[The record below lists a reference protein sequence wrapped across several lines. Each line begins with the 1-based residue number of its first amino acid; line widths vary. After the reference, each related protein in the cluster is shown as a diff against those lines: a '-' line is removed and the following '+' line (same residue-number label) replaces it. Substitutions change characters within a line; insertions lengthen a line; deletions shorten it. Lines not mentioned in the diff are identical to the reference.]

1 MSVESDEYLSFSAKI
16 NEYISAY
23 MLGLDMNVKEY
34 QHEYLWEQIIGDKIT
49 LRPFP
54 FEKSARRA
62 ISGMIVKDEHEVT
75 LAFNSSMSSNRKNF
89 TVSHELVHFL
99 YHLNDEH
106 RMFTDTKDSLNYSLT
121 DLLPEFQANIGASA
135 ILLPEPVLINE
146 LKEGIA
152 PYCISKKYGISEQ
165 ALYIRLVQQMQANFE
180 ASYIAASRTANKIM
194 SGHSKESAMEL
205 GKNLEKKA
213 LTTNPFYEAI
223 CL

>member
-34 QHEYLWEQIIGDKIT
+34 QHEYLWEQIIGDKVK

-54 FEKSARRA
+54 FEKSARRS

-99 YHLNDEH
+99 YHLNDEQ

-152 PYCISKKYGISEQ
+152 PYYISKKYGISEQ

-194 SGHSKESAMEL
+194 RGHSKGSAIEL